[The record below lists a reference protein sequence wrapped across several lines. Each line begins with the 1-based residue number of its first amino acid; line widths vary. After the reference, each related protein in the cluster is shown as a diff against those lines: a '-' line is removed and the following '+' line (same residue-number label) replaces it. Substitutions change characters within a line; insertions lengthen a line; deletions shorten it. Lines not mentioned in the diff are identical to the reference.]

1 MVDNDDA
8 VDEKDDGGNVE
19 TTPIKIMM
27 MMMMMMSGFLLTT
40 VFFELSKKGFQ
51 PMLMTI
57 LKMPL
62 VDNPAQPKYTP
73 DACSARTSGKFSTGR
88 LAVTLF

>member
-1 MVDNDDA
+1 MVDNDEA

-19 TTPIKIMM
+19 TAPIKI

-40 VFFELSKKGFQ
+40 VFSELSKKGFQ